1 MWMLL
6 KTKRRVI
13 KRVGKRVSRG
23 EWLKG
28 WEKKR
33 KKNFILWGF
42 TFTMKKLSLA
52 ISLFSSLI
60 NQFLYYQSDVYTNL
74 FFHFFHFFSFFL
86 DL

>member
-28 WEKKR
+28 WEKKG
-33 KKNFILWGF
+33 KKKTSFSRGF
-42 TFTMKKLSLA
+42 NFTMKKLSIYSYL
-52 ISLFSSLI
+52 SLFFI
-60 NQFLYYQSDVYTNL
+60 N
-74 FFHFFHFFSFFL
+74 
-86 DL
+86 

>member
-42 TFTMKKLSLA
+42 YFHNEEAISSYLSL
-52 ISLFSSLI
+52 FFI
-60 NQFLYYQSDVYTNL
+60 N
-74 FFHFFHFFSFFL
+74 
-86 DL
+86 

>member
-33 KKNFILWGF
+33 KKNFIL
-42 TFTMKKLSLA
+42 
-52 ISLFSSLI
+52 
-60 NQFLYYQSDVYTNL
+60 
-74 FFHFFHFFSFFL
+74 
-86 DL
+86 